1 MTATTAEQLVNEPD
15 PSRVITSRR
24 GLPSG
29 RALAGAFLITTA
41 SLGTF
46 ALATGGDDGPTTE
59 YLILQNDVSAG
70 DPITLVDVKSV
81 AMQLGPSL
89 VASSLTTTDGL
100 DGATA
105 RRDLRT
111 GELLSLNDLLAA
123 PPIDGIPLGAV
134 HELTFG
140 VPLDRTPPGLRRG
153 DRVTVLGTTDEMT
166 AVGVEDAVVLSI
178 DTEPGQ
184 IGASGQGVL
193 TLAIDDAE
201 MVLTLTHLTQT
212 SDITIVRSTRA
223 VADEYPESTLVEAT
237 KTGESI
243 ETGSASNE

>member
-1 MTATTAEQLVNEPD
+1 
-15 PSRVITSRR
+15 
-24 GLPSG
+24 
-29 RALAGAFLITTA
+29 
-41 SLGTF
+41 
-46 ALATGGDDGPTTE
+46 
-59 YLILQNDVSAG
+59 
-70 DPITLVDVKSV
+70 
-81 AMQLGPSL
+81 
-89 VASSLTTTDGL
+89 
-100 DGATA
+100 
-105 RRDLRT
+105 
-111 GELLSLNDLLAA
+111 
-123 PPIDGIPLGAV
+123 
-134 HELTFG
+134 
-140 VPLDRTPPGLRRG
+140 
-153 DRVTVLGTTDEMT
+153 MT